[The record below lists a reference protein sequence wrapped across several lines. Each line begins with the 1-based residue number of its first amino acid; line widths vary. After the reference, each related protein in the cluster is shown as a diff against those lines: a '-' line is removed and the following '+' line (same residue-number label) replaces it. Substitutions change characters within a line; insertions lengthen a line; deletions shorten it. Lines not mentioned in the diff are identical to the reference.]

1 MVIDMKRLLILSRYL
16 IHISVITSLVGAF
29 AIVMNGAFTTIN
41 LISRTFL
48 EMEFTVEA
56 SKEISIGFIEVID
69 SLFVGIVFYIF
80 AIGLYHLFIENVPY
94 LPRWLR
100 FEEFEELKV
109 ILVSVVVVILAINFA
124 GAVVKWDGRADI
136 MQIGIAIALVITS
149 ISFLLYVRA
158 FSKNSK
164 NKDRE
169 G

>member
-29 AIVMNGAFTTIN
+29 AIVMNGALTTIN

-48 EMEFTVEA
+48 EMEFTV
-56 SKEISIGFIEVID
+56 D